1 MPPRVQAQNGRVS
14 HENRKFDIFG
24 VGNALVDTLAFV
36 DEAFLEKHQLAR
48 GVMTLADS
56 KRQGDLLH
64 DLQDRPLELRSGGSA
79 ANTMW
84 TVARLGGKAVYAGK
98 VAADA
103 NGEFYSRDLAEAGID
118 FHVKPVAE
126 DHGATGTCVVMTT
139 PDSQR
144 TMCTHLGVSIKLSAH
159 DIDEDRLK
167 NSKYLYLEGYLW
179 DAEAPRKACERAM
192 EFARRH
198 DVRVALT
205 FSDPFCVER
214 YRDDFKRVAHEFCDV
229 LFCNADEARAFTGW
243 HELDACIK
251 ELNGLSHHVFIT
263 NSDNGAFVAEGGA
276 IEHVGGFP
284 VKAIDANGAG
294 DAFAGGALFGLAHGY
309 QSRQAARIGNYLGAQ
324 VVQIHGA
331 RLLNDYREHIK
342 GILN

>member
-1 MPPRVQAQNGRVS
+1 MGHS
-14 HENRKFDIFG
+14 NRKFDVFG

-36 DEAFLEKHQLAR
+36 DESFLERHQLAR
-48 GVMTLADS
+48 GIMTLADS
-56 KRQGDLLH
+56 RRQGDLLH
-64 DLQDRPLELRSGGSA
+64 DLQDRSLELRSGGSA

-84 TVARLGGKAVYAGK
+84 TLARLGGKAVYAGK

-103 NGEFYSRDLAEAGID
+103 NGEFYRRDLGEAGIE
-118 FHVKPVAE
+118 FYVKEAAE

-144 TMCTHLGVSIKLSAH
+144 TMCTHLGVSTRLHSH
-159 DIDEDRLK
+159 DIDEERLK
-167 NSKYLYLEGYLW
+167 SAKFLYLEGYLW

-192 EFARRH
+192 EMARKH

-214 YRDDFKRVAHEFCDV
+214 YRDEFRRAVHEFCDV
-229 LFCNADEARAFTGW
+229 VFCNADEARAFTGW

-251 ELNGLSHHVFIT
+251 ELNGLAHHVFIT
-263 NSDNGAFVAEGGA
+263 NSGEGAFVAEGGTVQ
-276 IEHVGGFP
+276 HVAGFP
-284 VKAIDANGAG
+284 VKAVDTNGAG
-294 DAFAGGALFGLAHGY
+294 DAFAGGALFGLSQGRSSAE
-309 QSRQAARIGNYLGAQ
+309 AARIGNYMGAQ

-331 RLLNDYREHIK
+331 RLFNDYREHIK
-342 GILN
+342 GILA